1 MLNCIDDS
9 LQNQVFVFA
18 IISLSEMQVTSV
30 AHTRASANLLS
41 RKFRSLTGGFKR
53 KAYDS
58 VCVVPCLL
66 LRISWSKESLLGT
79 DRLYLNHTILHRNMT
94 LLWDF
99 SFRKKGTKFTHNGK
113 IRSLRKD

>member
-1 MLNCIDDS
+1 MLDCIDDS
-9 LQNQVFVFA
+9 LQNQAYVFA
-18 IISLSEMQVTSV
+18 IIFLSEMQNV
-30 AHTRASANLLS
+30 AYTRASANLLS

-58 VCVVPCLL
+58 VCVVPCSL
-66 LRISWSKESLLGT
+66 LRISWSKESLFGT

-99 SFRKKGTKFTHNGK
+99 
-113 IRSLRKD
+113 IQ

>member
-9 LQNQVFVFA
+9 LQNQAFVFA
-18 IISLSEMQVTSV
+18 IISSEMQVTSV
-30 AHTRASANLLS
+30 AYTRASANLLS

-94 LLWDF
+94 LLF
-99 SFRKKGTKFTHNGK
+99 
-113 IRSLRKD
+113 IQ

>member
-1 MLNCIDDS
+1 MLNCIDDA
-9 LQNQVFVFA
+9 LQN
-18 IISLSEMQVTSV
+18 QVTSV

-99 SFRKKGTKFTHNGK
+99 SFSKERDK
-113 IRSLRKD
+113 IYTQR